1 MDVGTPNF
9 LAGVDLFS
17 QVEPSR
23 LDSLAERLR
32 RRAFRRG
39 AVSFHQ
45 GDSGDRLYF
54 VVAGLVKISMV
65 SPDGRETDIAL
76 LKPGDCCGEMSL
88 LDGGL
93 RSATAVAVEPTE
105 TLTLS
110 REEFL
115 AFLNDHPQVALQII
129 NLLIRRLRAMNETV
143 GDLVFL
149 DVPSRVAK
157 KLLEL
162 ADVNEDGSD
171 NSGHVSVLLSQE
183 ELSRL

>member
-1 MDVGTPNF
+1 
-9 LAGVDLFS
+9 
-17 QVEPSR
+17 
-23 LDSLAERLR
+23 
-32 RRAFRRG
+32 
-39 AVSFHQ
+39 
-45 GDSGDRLYF
+45 
-54 VVAGLVKISMV
+54 MV

-162 ADVNEDGSD
+162 ADVDKDSSD
-171 NSGHVSVLLSQE
+171 ISGHVSVLLSHE
-183 ELSRL
+183 ELSRLVGSSREVVSKTLTTYRNMGLLTTSHRRITITNLKGLERMATY